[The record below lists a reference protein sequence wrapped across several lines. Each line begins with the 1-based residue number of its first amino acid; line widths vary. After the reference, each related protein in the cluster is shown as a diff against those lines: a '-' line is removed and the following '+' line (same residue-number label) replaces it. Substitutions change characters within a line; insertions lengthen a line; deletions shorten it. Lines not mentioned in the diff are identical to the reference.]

1 MSSSAIVEEEIWRLH
16 DESEKKDAVIAELR
30 EAGERSR
37 FLEEELRRREE
48 EVEQLNKDRVSLEE
62 KVQELTGRKD
72 PPSSTSPPRHSI
84 LASDTRLSTAADS
97 CPNCDS
103 FFSSLESE
111 RRESSR
117 LMKENK
123 ALVNGMFQLQQEVG
137 AGTSLVE
144 QQRLSP
150 GAAGKV

>member
-1 MSSSAIVEEEIWRLH
+1 MSSLAIVEEEIWRLH

-72 PPSSTSPPRHSI
+72 PPRVAHRRPS
-84 LASDTRLSTAADS
+84 TRLWPVTLVSPQRRTRVRTATR
-97 CPNCDS
+97 
-103 FFSSLESE
+103 F
-111 RRESSR
+111 SR
-117 LMKENK
+117 LWSRSGGN
-123 ALVNGMFQLQQEVG
+123 
-137 AGTSLVE
+137 
-144 QQRLSP
+144 RL
-150 GAAGKV
+150 G